1 MNMKTILAA
10 GAMVAALA
18 LPAAAATVS
27 VTVDAKAN
35 SLATNQLS
43 RGLDTGVSLTAGDVF
58 SISVDPADTW
68 AIGHNTARHLGTA
81 DGAPLYRLY
90 TFLGQ
95 TFSHGT
101 LVGKI
106 GDGLFFRVGSSY
118 LNQAA
123 SATGVL
129 KLFMWDGNFG
139 DNFGSVT
146 ATITT
151 EDIAPVPLPASAP
164 LMLIGVGALAMLR
177 RRKA

>member
-1 MNMKTILAA
+1 MKINTILVA
-10 GAMVAALA
+10 GAVAAALA

-27 VTVDAKAN
+27 VNVDAKAN
-35 SLATNQLS
+35 SLATDQLS
-43 RGLDTGVSLTAGDVF
+43 RGLDTGVSLTAGEVF

-68 AIGHNTARHLGTA
+68 AIGHKTARHLGTA

-118 LNQAA
+118 LDQAA
-123 SATGVL
+123 NYSGVL
-129 KLFMWDGNFG
+129 KLFMWDSNFG
-139 DNFGSVT
+139 DNYGSVT

-151 EDIAPVPLPASAP
+151 TDVAPVPLPAGAP
-164 LMLIGVGALAMLR
+164 LLLGAFGLLAMLR